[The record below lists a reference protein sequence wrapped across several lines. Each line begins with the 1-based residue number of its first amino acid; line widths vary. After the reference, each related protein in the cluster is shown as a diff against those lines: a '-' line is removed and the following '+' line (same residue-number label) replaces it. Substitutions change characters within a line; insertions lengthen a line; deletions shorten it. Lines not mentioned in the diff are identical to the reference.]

1 MPVPNGSQTKQ
12 ATRDLTLWRSFGGHF
27 RAGPEMKQRAG
38 YGNYRT
44 QTHGNFVWRHRPGRM
59 RRGSNAGTADAGIP
73 PAH

>member
-38 YGNYRT
+38 YGN
-44 QTHGNFVWRHRPGRM
+44 
-59 RRGSNAGTADAGIP
+59 
-73 PAH
+73 